1 MIKLDFILVSHG
13 DLAKGMLASAQ
24 MIVRPQAQVAAFGLY
39 PQEDVSTLRQQI
51 VTYLQP
57 LDANQIIC
65 FTDLFNGSPCNVVTS
80 LMGQYNI
87 RHLTGMNLALILE
100 AFMMRQDPHNS
111 REDLCHALLRQA
123 PQTFVDINQFLDE
136 SKE

>member
-24 MIVRPQAQVAAFGLY
+24 MIVGLQAQVAAFGLY

-51 VTYLQP
+51 VPYLQP

-87 RHLTGMNLALILE
+87 CHLTGMNLVLILE

>member
-24 MIVRPQAQVAAFGLY
+24 MIVGPQAQVAAFGLY

-57 LDANQIIC
+57 LDDNQIIC

-111 REDLCHALLRQA
+111 REDLCHALLRKA

>member
-24 MIVRPQAQVAAFGLY
+24 MIVGPQAQVAAFGLY

-87 RHLTGMNLALILE
+87 CHLTGMNLALILE

-111 REDLCHALLRQA
+111 REDLCHKLLRQA

>member
-24 MIVRPQAQVAAFGLY
+24 MIVGPQAQVAAFGLY

-57 LDANQIIC
+57 LDDNQIIC

-100 AFMMRQDPHNS
+100 EFMMRQDPHNS